1 MNMILIGDAVEQ
13 LRSLENES
21 VQCCVTSPPYYG
33 LRDYGVDG
41 QIGHEER
48 PEQYVDRL
56 LIVFRE
62 VMRVLK
68 KDGTLW
74 LNLGDT
80 YAANISGN
88 GKSNRRDKAEVY
100 VKSRRIPRG
109 SGRYGGGLAS
119 ATGEVKPKDLF
130 GIPWRVA
137 FALQE
142 YGWYLRQDII
152 WAKPNPMPESVRD
165 RCTKSHEYVFLMS
178 KNEKYFYDWEAIA
191 QQPSDSYAND
201 SRWKTGSTMVN
212 DKQGY
217 EKALAQN
224 PKAPHRI
231 YSKLKGAGK
240 VNRRSVWTI
249 ATEPYKESHFATMP
263 TQLVKLCVLAGSR
276 EGDVVL
282 DPFAGSGTTGQVAK
296 ELGRK
301 FILIELNSEYKKM
314 IERRTQQECLSEEK

>member
-1 MNMILIGDAVEQ
+1 MNIILIGDAVEQ

-33 LRDYGVDG
+33 LRDYGVNG

-109 SGRYGGGLAS
+109 SGRYGGGLVS

-137 FALQE
+137 FALQD

-191 QQPSDSYAND
+191 QLPSDSYAND
-201 SRWKTGSTMVN
+201 SRWKTGSTTLS
-212 DKQGY
+212 DKDGY
-217 EKALAQN
+217 EKSWAQN
-224 PKAPHRI
+224 PKTLHRVF
-231 YSKLKGAGK
+231 SKLKAPGK

-263 TQLVKLCVLAGSR
+263 TQLAKLCVLAGSR

-301 FILIELNSEYKKM
+301 FILIELNSKYKKM